1 MAKRENDRNY
11 EITNRTREVLN
22 EIKGFEV
29 ASGEPRMGRLI
40 VRFTD
45 RSGKTDDFLMEL
57 SPLYSEPSG
66 EMDFDKV
73 VSQNGFMLHSK
84 F

>member
-1 MAKRENDRNY
+1 MKNESDKNY
-11 EITNRTREVLN
+11 EITVRVREVLN

-29 ASGEPRMGRLI
+29 ASGAPRTGRLI

-57 SPLYSEPSG
+57 SPLYKTPTDK
-66 EMDFDKV
+66 DFQKV
-73 VSQNGFMLHSK
+73 VNEHDYLIRSRP
-84 F
+84 

>member
-1 MAKRENDRNY
+1 MNKEDDRNY
-11 EITNRTREVLN
+11 EITVRTREVLN

-29 ASGEPRMGRLI
+29 ASGAPRTGRLI

-57 SPLYSEPSG
+57 SPLYSEPSSG
-66 EMDFDKV
+66 MDFDKV
-73 VSQNGFMLHSK
+73 VAQNGFMLRSRA
-84 F
+84 